1 MQVMELQKGKS
12 YVTVVGK
19 AKVTDKTFALDQ
31 TSQSGYQYSRL
42 NLGIETEEGNVI
54 YGEMMGGYTPQN
66 PVIYTFGKE
75 DGSSLQINW
84 ADRFNESIIDS
95 VADFRLFKAGLER
108 DENGKLIV
116 KRFLSPYDMIAY
128 LKEKLV
134 DGMEVTVRGSFQ
146 FSEYNGNTQRRFQI
160 QNIFLAS
167 PKKDEKTGELLPI
180 EHRATFVQTI
190 LLDEESFKKITK
202 EDAEAGE
209 VVVSAYA
216 VDYVGKKNG
225 KEIKKNLPFSL
236 PIVVK
241 INKENPE
248 MTKKILD
255 ALFKVKKGKVREL
268 TIEGNIIEGYE
279 KQEISDADI
288 ELSPE
293 IKELIAMGLYSEEEA
308 KKKMTV
314 RGNKVSKLVFT
325 RPYLVK
331 DKEGNLKI
339 DMDDEKYT
347 ADDLIVPIEE
357 EEATT
362 TEADPFDVGQSTSSS
377 DDSWLSALGIN

>member
-1 MQVMELQKGKS
+1 MELQKGKS

-19 AKVTDKTFALDQ
+19 AKVTDKTFTLDQ

-42 NLGIETEEGNVI
+42 NLGIEIDEGNVI
-54 YGEMMGGYTPQN
+54 YGEMMGGYTAKN

-108 DENGKLIV
+108 DENGKLII

-146 FSEYNGNTQRRFQI
+146 FYEYNGNTQRRFQI

-167 PKKDEKTGELLPI
+167 PKKDEKTGDLLPV
-180 EHRATFVQTI
+180 EYRATFLQTI

-202 EDAEAGE
+202 EDVEAGE
-209 VVVSAYA
+209 VIVSAYA

-225 KEIKKNLPFSL
+225 KEVKKNIPFSL

-288 ELSPE
+288 ELSSE
-293 IKELIAMGLYSEEEA
+293 IKELISMGLYSEEEV

-325 RPYLVK
+325 RPYLIK
-331 DKEGNLKI
+331 DKEGNLKA

-347 ADDLIVPIEE
+347 ADDLIVLVEE
-357 EEATT
+357 EETTT
-362 TEADPFDVGQSTSSS
+362 TEANPFDVDGSKSNN
-377 DDSWLSALGIN
+377 DDWLSALGIN